1 MPSPSILLRLLLCV
15 TLILNGISGATAAV
29 RMAAGHAE
37 HAEQPMAAVPDAGM
51 AAQAMACHG
60 NDAATTAMADMAHSV
75 DPVQAPATPAEPEQ
89 CCDSSACQCA
99 CVHQSAATIVASF
112 LVAPLPPA
120 VGTAGTLD
128 VSHRA
133 PALPHL
139 IRPPIS

>member
-37 HAEQPMAAVPDAGM
+37 HSVAAVKDDSIAT
-51 AAQAMACHG
+51 QAMSPCHG
-60 NDAATTAMADMAHSV
+60 HDAKAMATTKVAQPTF
-75 DPVQAPATPAEPEQ
+75 PVEAPAPPAEPEQ

-112 LVAPLPPA
+112 LMAPAQPVIGIA
-120 VGTAGTLD
+120 RSLD
-128 VSHRA
+128 VSYRA